1 MTPPPIACAVALTGL
16 PHLGPGRLSALHR
29 AWSPE
34 DAWRHVV
41 AGDAHDH
48 PEVAAA
54 CLPTPG
60 VVGAAWARAAA
71 AIDPCDVLAR
81 HAAAGIG
88 ANLVGTADYPAV
100 LAADEAPPVVLFHQ
114 GDPAALDGP
123 RVAIV
128 GTRRCTR
135 YGRDAAFMLGA
146 DLAAAG
152 VRVVSGLALGVD
164 GAAHAGAIE
173 AGGAPPIAVVGSGLD
188 VVYPRAHRE
197 LWRRVAATG
206 VVLSEAPL
214 GARPEAWRFPARNRI
229 LAALADVVVVVE
241 SHAAG
246 GSLLTV
252 GEAIRRDRPVLAVP
266 GPVSSAS
273 SAGCNDLLADGA
285 APVRDAGDVLVALGL
300 TGVAT
305 RPRRERRPA
314 PLAVDASVLDAFDD
328 WQPASLDQLAVRT
341 GLPAGDLALA
351 LNRLERDG
359 WVAST
364 GGWYERI
371 GAGSGRR

>member
-1 MTPPPIACAVALTGL
+1 
-16 PHLGPGRLSALHR
+16 
-29 AWSPE
+29 
-34 DAWRHVV
+34 
-41 AGDAHDH
+41 
-48 PEVAAA
+48 
-54 CLPTPG
+54 
-60 VVGAAWARAAA
+60 
-71 AIDPCDVLAR
+71 
-81 HAAAGIG
+81 
-88 ANLVGTADYPAV
+88 
-100 LAADEAPPVVLFHQ
+100 
-114 GDPAALDGP
+114 
-123 RVAIV
+123 
-128 GTRRCTR
+128 
-135 YGRDAAFMLGA
+135 
-146 DLAAAG
+146 
-152 VRVVSGLALGVD
+152 
-164 GAAHAGAIE
+164 
-173 AGGAPPIAVVGSGLD
+173 
-188 VVYPRAHRE
+188 
-197 LWRRVAATG
+197 
-206 VVLSEAPL
+206 
-214 GARPEAWRFPARNRI
+214 
-229 LAALADVVVVVE
+229 
-241 SHAAG
+241 
-246 GSLLTV
+246 
-252 GEAIRRDRPVLAVP
+252 VLAVP